1 MDYEIDV
8 NHFFSNLGYH
18 VEKIPESS
26 VESPDFLVYDD
37 SVSYLVE
44 LKTKFPSMEQ
54 IAERKSTL
62 ETGEI
67 HSIQESITYQ
77 NRLHGII
84 KKAVGQLDEHKDK
97 IPFRLI
103 WLLSTDYLAEPRM
116 LQFKSTIYG
125 IACVVD
131 VSQERPGD
139 CYFFYNSDFYRYRS
153 KLDSA
158 IISTDMTNPVL
169 LLNPLSARY
178 ENLKSS
184 SLIKHFDN
192 ALIDPYNLDLQ
203 GKAFLV
209 DSDVDRGNEE
219 AVLQYLREKYKSENF
234 VKLSMNYLSGTMR
247 I

>member
-1 MDYEIDV
+1 MDYEV
-8 NHFFSNLGYH
+8 GVERFFTNLGYY

-44 LKTKFPSMEQ
+44 LKTKFPSPEQ
-54 IAERKSTL
+54 INERKSVL
-62 ETGEI
+62 EAGQI
-67 HSIQESITYQ
+67 HSIQESITYK

-84 KKAVGQLDEHKDK
+84 KKAVGQIDEHKDK
-97 IPFRLI
+97 IPFRII
-103 WLLSTDYLAEPRM
+103 WLLSTDYLAEARM

-125 IACVVD
+125 LAYVVD
-131 VSQERPGD
+131 MSKERPGD

-158 IISTDMTNPVL
+158 IISTDMTNPIL
-169 LLNPLSARY
+169 LLNPLSAHY
-178 ENLKSS
+178 ENLKGT
-184 SLIKHFDN
+184 SLIKHFDS
-192 ALIDPYNLDLQ
+192 ALIDPYDFDLQ

-209 DSDVDRGNEE
+209 EGDVDRSNKE

-234 VKLSMNYLSGTMR
+234 VELSMNYLSGTMR